1 MVSRERLLEDVWGYD
16 PFEQTNTIDVFISNV
31 RRKLEAGGEPRM
43 LHTKRGAGYVLQGR
57 MKGIKA
63 GIPRVPLPR
72 AFERIPVRWRIAIT
86 TAGLTLAILVLFALV
101 LGKMVGDRVKADFE
115 DELRNAAGALAT
127 ETRVGGPAGERRA
140 RHLQP
145 EARRLRDGRRR
156 DHQRRRRR
164 RQRDRL
170 DRGPRSP
177 PGRARRPRSPTAAT

>member
-1 MVSRERLLEDVWGYD
+1 
-16 PFEQTNTIDVFISNV
+16 
-31 RRKLEAGGEPRM
+31 
-43 LHTKRGAGYVLQGR
+43 
-57 MKGIKA
+57 MKGIRA

-127 ETRVGGPAGERRA
+127 ETRVGVEPVNGEPVIYSPKLDDFA
-140 RHLQP
+140 M
-145 EARRLRDGRRR
+145 ADDA

-164 RQRDRL
+164 AAT
-170 DRGPRSP
+170 PSP
-177 PGRARRPRSPTAAT
+177 RPRTAAPAWARPRPTSPTAAT